1 MFEALIG
8 NEAAK
13 RILLR
18 MLSDRRVPGALLFAG
33 EEGVGKKLFAVEVA
47 KSLNCNKSDGTI
59 PACGSCAACTHIA
72 QLLSL
77 APIKDN
83 DEDKLEDL
91 AWSGH
96 RDVALVR
103 TIKRTIN
110 IHKARGLE
118 REAGFRP
125 VEGRAR
131 VFLIEDAERMNEQT
145 SNALLKTLEE
155 MPATSHIILTTER
168 PASLLPTIRSRVQTV
183 RFTPLTNEEI
193 EQALR
198 TRSPKS
204 SHTELKLKAQLARG
218 SVGRA
223 TRIDA
228 DKYLALRKEMLDVL
242 AALSHRTAD
251 KNDRAK
257 LLRHAEVLND
267 AKHKTDYEPSLDV
280 LTTLARDAWLLA
292 LDPDNANIGNADERE
307 RLRKIGESVG
317 ARRAARWIEMIED
330 LRRRLQININRRIAT
345 DQLFLQMAD
354 DS

>member
-13 RILLR
+13 RVLCR
-18 MLSDRRVPGALLFAG
+18 MLSDGRVPGALLFAG

-47 KSLNCNKSDGTI
+47 KSLNCNKSGGTL
-59 PACGSCAACTHIA
+59 PACGECAACTHIA
-72 QLLSL
+72 QLLNL
-77 APIKDN
+77 PPLKDN
-83 DEDKLEDL
+83 EEDTREDL

-110 IHKARGLE
+110 VHKARGLE
-118 REAGFRP
+118 REANFRP

-155 MPATSHIILTTER
+155 MPATSHVILTTER
-168 PASLLPTIRSRVQTV
+168 PASLLSTIRSRVQTV

-193 EQALR
+193 ERALR
-198 TRSPKS
+198 ARSPES
-204 SHTELKLKAQLARG
+204 SAAELKLKARLARG

-228 DKYLALRKEMLDVL
+228 DKHLALRKEMLDVL
-242 AALSHRTAD
+242 SAISQRNAD

-257 LLRHAEVLND
+257 LLRHAEILND
-267 AKHKTDYEPSLDV
+267 AKHKIDYEPSLDV

-292 LDPDNANIGNADERE
+292 LDSDNANVSNADERD
-307 RLRKIGESVG
+307 RLHKIGESVG
-317 ARRAARWIEMIED
+317 ARRAARWIELIEE
-330 LRRRLQININRRIAT
+330 LRRRLHINVNRRIAT
-345 DQLFLQMAD
+345 DQLFLRMAD